1 MVKLAKQAQ
10 SVEMRKVYCQ
20 TMMQMAQELY
30 VQIQKVLEQ
39 EGKQ

>member
-1 MVKLAKQAQ
+1 MKRPVDGLHPND
-10 SVEMRKVYCQ
+10 YG
-20 TMMQMAQELY
+20 MMQMAQELY